1 MKKIFSTIKGW
12 FVKKP
17 AQLQVDPEI
26 KETTLQNNNLLS
38 QREIVFI
45 NILCLD
51 EWFTSR
57 QLIEK
62 VNENFELT
70 PLQVYRV
77 LNKLSVQNKLVK
89 KKNLENT
96 TIFKVNW

>member
-1 MKKIFSTIKGW
+1 
-12 FVKKP
+12 
-17 AQLQVDPEI
+17 
-26 KETTLQNNNLLS
+26 LLS

-77 LNKLSVQNKLVK
+77 LNKLSVQKKLVK

>member
-1 MKKIFSTIKGW
+1 MKKIFSTIKSW
-12 FVKKP
+12 FVSKP
-17 AQLQVDPEI
+17 SNLGVDPEI
-26 KETTLQNNNLLS
+26 KQTTLENNNLLS

-77 LNKLSVQNKLVK
+77 LNKLSVKNKLVK